1 VKIRENAI
9 RPPFHPVP
17 SVTEAATPSAADAAS
32 LRDRVAALLSDV
44 GLAPEG
50 TVLDVRPLTGG
61 VSSDIARVDFGDRT
75 VCVKFALP
83 RLRVTADWRAPVGR
97 SRAEYAWLRAA
108 WEVAPGAVPRV
119 LGYSDRLLGFAME
132 YLGDPDTRLWKA
144 ELLAGRVDPAEGARV
159 GDVVGRIHRAGA
171 APGFDRAPFANAGDF
186 HALRVE
192 PYLLA
197 TARVHPDL
205 EPRLSA
211 LARALDTAGSRP
223 GATLVHGD
231 VSPKNILI
239 RPEGPVILDAEC
251 ATMGDAAF
259 DLAFCLN
266 HLALKSIHLPA
277 VRPALAD
284 TAARLW
290 SAYRPHVGW
299 EDPAALEARIAA
311 LLPALMLARVDGKS
325 PVEYLSASAKDTVRA
340 IARPVIADPPAT
352 IRALFAR
359 LGAPHGA
366 SA

>member
-1 VKIRENAI
+1 
-9 RPPFHPVP
+9 
-17 SVTEAATPSAADAAS
+17 VTDAAAPRAAEAAS
-32 LRDRVAALLSDV
+32 LPDRVAALLADL
-44 GLAPEG
+44 GLGADGAALEV
-50 TVLDVRPLTGG
+50 TPLTGG
-61 VSSDIARVDFGDRT
+61 VSSDIARVTLGDRT
-75 VCVKFALP
+75 LCVKFALP
-83 RLRVTADWRAPVGR
+83 RLRVAADWRAPVGR

-108 WEVAPGAVPRV
+108 GAVAPGAVPEV

-171 APGFDRAPFANAGDF
+171 AKGFDRTAFGNATDF

-205 EPRLSA
+205 APRLTT
-211 LARALDTAGSRP
+211 LAHGLDTAGSRP

-239 RPEGPVILDAEC
+239 RPAGPVILDAEC

-266 HLALKSIHLPA
+266 HLALKSIHLPD
-277 VRPALAD
+277 VRPALAA
-284 TAARLW
+284 TAARFW
-290 SAYRPHVGW
+290 SAYRPHVDW
-299 EDPAALEARIAA
+299 EDPAALEARVAV

-325 PVEYLSASAKDTVRA
+325 PVEYLSPSAQDSVRA
-340 IARPVIADPPAT
+340 TARRMIADPPGT
-352 IRALFAR
+352 IRDLFAR
-359 LGAPHGA
+359 LGTQHGA
-366 SA
+366 TA

>member
-1 VKIRENAI
+1 
-9 RPPFHPVP
+9 
-17 SVTEAATPSAADAAS
+17 VTDAAVPSAADAAS
-32 LRDRVAALLSDV
+32 LPERVAALLADL

-50 TVLDVRPLTGG
+50 AALDVTPLTGG
-61 VSSDIARVDFGDRT
+61 VSSDIARVTLGDRT
-75 VCVKFALP
+75 LCVKFALP
-83 RLRVTADWRAPVGR
+83 RLRVAADWRAPVGR

-108 WEVAPGAVPRV
+108 GEVAPGAVPQV
-119 LGYSDRLLGFAME
+119 LGYSDRVLGFAME
-132 YLGDPDTRLWKA
+132 YLGHPDTRLWKS
-144 ELLAGRVDPAEGARV
+144 ELLAGRVDPADGARV

-171 APGFDRAPFANAGDF
+171 APGFDRTPFANAADF

-205 EPRLSA
+205 APRLSD
-211 LARALDTAGSRP
+211 LARGLDTAGSRP

-266 HLALKSIHLPA
+266 HLALKSVHLPA
-277 VRPALAD
+277 ARPVLAD

-290 SAYRPHVGW
+290 AAYRPHVDW
-299 EDPAALEARIAA
+299 EDPDAIGARTAA

-325 PVEYLSASAKDTVRA
+325 PVEYLSPAAQETVRA
-340 IARPVIADPPAT
+340 IARPMISDPPAT
-352 IRALFAR
+352 VGDLFAR
-359 LGAPHGA
+359 LGPQHGA
-366 SA
+366 PA

>member
-1 VKIRENAI
+1 VTDAAA
-9 RPPFHPVP
+9 RP
-17 SVTEAATPSAADAAS
+17 AADAAS
-32 LRDRVAALLSDV
+32 LPDRVAALLGDL
-44 GLAPEG
+44 GLAPPGAAPE
-50 TVLDVRPLTGG
+50 VIPLTGG
-61 VSSDIARVDFGDRT
+61 VSSDIARVALGNRT
-75 VCVKFALP
+75 LCVKFALP
-83 RLRVTADWRAPVGR
+83 RLRVAADWRAPVGR

-108 WEVAPGAVPRV
+108 GEVAPGAVPRV

-144 ELLAGRVDPAEGARV
+144 ELLAGRVAPTDGARV
-159 GDVVGRIHRAGA
+159 GEIVGRIHRAGA
-171 APGFDRAPFANAGDF
+171 APDFDRAPFGNAADF

-205 EPRLSA
+205 APRLTA
-211 LARALDTAGSRP
+211 LAHGLDDAGSRP

-239 RPEGPVILDAEC
+239 RPTGPVILDAEC

-277 VRPALAD
+277 ARPALAD

-290 SAYRPHVGW
+290 AAYRPHVDW

-325 PVEYLSASAKDTVRA
+325 PVEYLSPAAQQTVRA
-340 IARPVIADPPAT
+340 IARAMIVDPPGT
-352 IRALFAR
+352 TGDLFAR
-359 LGAPHGA
+359 LATHIEA

>member
-1 VKIRENAI
+1 MTDAAA
-9 RPPFHPVP
+9 RP
-17 SVTEAATPSAADAAS
+17 AAEAAS
-32 LRDRVAALLSDV
+32 LPDRVAALLGDL
-44 GLAPEG
+44 GLAPPGAAPE
-50 TVLDVRPLTGG
+50 VIPLTGG
-61 VSSDIARVDFGDRT
+61 VSSDIARVALGDRT
-75 VCVKFALP
+75 LCVKFALP
-83 RLRVTADWRAPVGR
+83 RLRVAADWRAPVGR

-108 WEVAPGAVPRV
+108 GEVAPGAVPQV

-144 ELLAGRVDPAEGARV
+144 ELLAGRVTPADGARV
-159 GDVVGRIHRAGA
+159 GEIVGRIHRAGA
-171 APGFDRAPFANAGDF
+171 APGFDRAPFGNAADF

-205 EPRLSA
+205 APCLAA
-211 LARALDTAGSRP
+211 LAHGLDAAGSRP

-239 RPEGPVILDAEC
+239 RPAGPVILDAEC

-277 VRPALAD
+277 ARPALAD

-290 SAYRPHVGW
+290 ATYRPHVDW

-325 PVEYLSASAKDTVRA
+325 PVEYLSPAAQETVRA
-340 IARPVIADPPAT
+340 VARPLIAEPPGT
-352 IRALFAR
+352 IRDFFAR
-359 LGAPHGA
+359 LATHIEA